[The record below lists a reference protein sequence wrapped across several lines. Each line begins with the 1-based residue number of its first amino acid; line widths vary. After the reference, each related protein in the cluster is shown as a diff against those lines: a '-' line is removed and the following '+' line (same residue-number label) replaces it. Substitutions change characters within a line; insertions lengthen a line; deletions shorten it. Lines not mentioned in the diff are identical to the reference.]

1 MLVTALSVP
10 SNFEKRRANQA
21 PSPQAPS
28 PREAPSSKSQTP
40 TPINREQAKSQASN
54 PRPRRSGALLVLEF
68 EIWDF
73 FGIWNLGFGISL
85 ELGSWSLALIYSA
98 CPIKNAA
105 HPRAHFIPRSGFSM
119 KA

>member
-73 FGIWNLGFGISL
+73 FGIWDL
-85 ELGSWSLALIYSA
+85 EFLWSLVLGTW
-98 CPIKNAA
+98 
-105 HPRAHFIPRSGFSM
+105 RLFIPLTPSRMPPTQELTSFPDQGFP
-119 KA
+119 

>member
-73 FGIWNLGFGISL
+73 ACSRFIGVGIWDLGFL
-85 ELGSWSLALIYSA
+85 WSLVLGAWRL
-98 CPIKNAA
+98 
-105 HPRAHFIPRSGFSM
+105 FIPLTPSRM
-119 KA
+119 PPTQELT